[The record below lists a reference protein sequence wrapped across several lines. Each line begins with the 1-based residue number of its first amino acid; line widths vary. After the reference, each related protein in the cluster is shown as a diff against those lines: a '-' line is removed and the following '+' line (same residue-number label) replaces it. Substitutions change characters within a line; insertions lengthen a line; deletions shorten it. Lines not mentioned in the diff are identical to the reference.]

1 MRRAE
6 TASKLLLLG
15 SLYLAQGLPDGFFRQ
30 ALPVML
36 RAQGVSLEHIGLASL
51 LALPWG
57 LKFLWA
63 PVVDAIGSPRFGRR
77 RSWIVPLQLTAVAVF
92 LLLSQAEPQRGL
104 TPLLVGVLLITALA
118 ATQDIATDGLAVAL
132 LRPEERGLG
141 NGVQV
146 AGYRLGM
153 IVSGGVLIIFHEQ
166 IGWANTFYAL
176 AAAGALSLVPVLC
189 TREPA
194 APAQAPASLHVFREL
209 LRQPGM
215 TSWLLVIAT
224 YKFGEAFGVAMLR
237 PMLIDRGLELADL
250 GWITGTAG
258 FIASLV
264 GALLGGA
271 LVSAFGRHRMLLVC
285 GVVQALAVVSYASL
299 ALGPLDLGRVY
310 LVCSFEHFSSGLAT
324 VPLFTMMMDATRP
337 HAAGTDYTAQAC
349 VVVLATIVA
358 GVAERILGARAR
370 LPRSLRAGGGA
381 VPARHGAGAD
391 PPRPRPPRRDPDR
404 QPVVRAACPEGQPV
418 ARASCPE
425 GQPVLRGSLS

>member
-1 MRRAE
+1 MPRAE

-36 RAQGVSLEHIGLASL
+36 RGLGLSLENIGLASL

-63 PVVDAIGSPRFGRR
+63 PLVDGFGLARFGRR
-77 RSWIVPLQLTAVAVF
+77 RSWIVPLQLVAIATF
-92 LLLSQAEPQRGL
+92 LLLSQADPRHGL
-104 TPLLVGVLLITALA
+104 TPLLVGVLLINLLA

-146 AGYRLGM
+146 AAYRLGM
-153 IVSGGVLIIFHEQ
+153 IISGGALIILHEQ
-166 IGWANTFYAL
+166 IGWATTFYAL
-176 AAAGALSLVPVLC
+176 AGISALALVPVLR
-189 TREPA
+189 TPEPV
-194 APAQAPASLHVFREL
+194 APAQAPASLRVFVEL

-215 TSWLLVIAT
+215 GSWLLVIAS

-237 PMLIDRGLELADL
+237 PMLVDGKLSLTDL

-258 FIASLV
+258 FLASLV
-264 GALLGGA
+264 GAMVGGLLVA
-271 LVSAFGRHRMLLVC
+271 RFGRYRILLVG
-285 GVVQALAVVSYASL
+285 GVVQALAVISYAAL
-299 ALGPLDLGRVY
+299 ALGPLELSRVY

-337 HAAGTDYTAQAC
+337 QTAGTDYTAQAC
-349 VVVLATIVA
+349 VVVLATIAASSLSGFAAQPLGYPAHFAVA
-358 GVAERILGARAR
+358 AGLCLLGLLPALAHRAR
-370 LPRSLRAGGGA
+370 VRRGA
-381 VPARHGAGAD
+381 TQLA
-391 PPRPRPPRRDPDR
+391 
-404 QPVVRAACPEGQPV
+404 E
-418 ARASCPE
+418 
-425 GQPVLRGSLS
+425 LS